1 MRSLDLR
8 LPPSWDTAAAA
19 LGACAQ
25 ALGDP
30 RDVRTLTAASG
41 LAFRIALDRRL
52 SPAGPH
58 GYSWREELTVAAE
71 RLGYEWRLVASRV
84 GEPGFERACDAA
96 FEMGCAGVEAGRPT
110 LWFGVQVAEF
120 GLVRGADRAAGSL
133 AVSGLLDAAGGA
145 VELDRAQ
152 IGAEAGLV
160 FALQLIE
167 RAPQDPAE
175 AARATLRAALEHAR
189 GGRYAGAL
197 ELPVIFS
204 GAEAWQLWEEVLTQ
218 GDVDPL
224 GLAFAAQ
231 RYAEARAHV
240 AYYLPMAAQAAGLD
254 LERVAQGY
262 RRAATMLGELA
273 RLVPYPPGPSFMLT
287 TTVRDEAAALVSE
300 AARAEREAIW
310 ALDPILAAAE
320 RARATS
326 GLELRPLNAATLPD
340 LFACVDEIPISGLR
354 EEAALCRA
362 RLEPLL
368 GQGPDA
374 KAQGQ
379 TQTQAQTR
387 IDGRLLYQMSG
398 QGQGRGRRLVGH
410 ILWAPLEQ
418 AGYGLRAEGVCW
430 FLYCPW
436 IERTRRG
443 QGAGRRLFE
452 ALVEAARAAGVDG
465 ILTLATSI
473 DVFLHHEG
481 FERGGFV
488 EVARQGDTRLLELR
502 LSETP
507 SRAQFVEPPPAAPGG
522 PLPVVVRHNY
532 HCPLLLRVRR
542 EVVQLGRLLGDAV
555 RVDEADAA
563 PGETAGVTV
572 GGKRLPHGPIGREPL
587 RRGLE
592 EAINQW
598 RR

>member
-1 MRSLDLR
+1 MHALDVR

-30 RDVRTLTAASG
+30 RDGRTLAAASG

-58 GYSWREELTVAAE
+58 GYPWREELTAAAE
-71 RLGYEWRLVASRV
+71 RLGYDWRLVASRA

-96 FEMGCAGVEAGRPT
+96 FELGCLGVEAGRPT

-120 GLVRGADRAAGSL
+120 GLVRGADRAAGRLS
-133 AVSGLLDAAGGA
+133 VSGLLDAAGGA

-167 RAPQDPAE
+167 RVPQDPA
-175 AARATLRAALEHAR
+175 AAALATLRTALEHAR

-204 GAEAWQLWEEVLTQ
+204 GAEAWQLWEEALTQ

-240 AYYLPMAAQAAGLD
+240 AQYLPMAAQATGLD
-254 LERVAQGY
+254 LGQVAQGY
-262 RRAATMLGELA
+262 RRAATMLTELA

-287 TTVRDEAAALVSE
+287 TTLRDEAAALVSE

-310 ALDPILAAAE
+310 ALGPILAAAE
-320 RARATS
+320 RARATA

-340 LFACVDEIPISGLR
+340 LFACVAEIPISGLR
-354 EEAALCRA
+354 EEAAQCRA

-368 GQGPDA
+368 GQGSGSPSP
-374 KAQGQ
+374 
-379 TQTQAQTR
+379 R
-387 IDGRLLYQMSG
+387 IDGRLLYQMPA
-398 QGQGRGRRLVGH
+398 QGRGRRLVGH

-418 AGYGLRAEGVCW
+418 AGYGLRAEGVRW

-436 IERTRRG
+436 IERARRG

-481 FERGGFV
+481 YERGGFV
-488 EVARQGDTRLLELR
+488 EVARQGDTRLLELC
-502 LSETP
+502 LTETP
-507 SRAQFVEPPPAAPGG
+507 SRAQFVEPPPAPPGG

-542 EVVQLGRLLGDAV
+542 EVVQLGRQLGSAV
-555 RVDEADAA
+555 RVDEADVA
-563 PGETAGVTV
+563 PGEVAGVTV
-572 GGKRLPHGPIGREPL
+572 GGQRLPHGPMGREPL

-592 EAINQW
+592 EAISHW